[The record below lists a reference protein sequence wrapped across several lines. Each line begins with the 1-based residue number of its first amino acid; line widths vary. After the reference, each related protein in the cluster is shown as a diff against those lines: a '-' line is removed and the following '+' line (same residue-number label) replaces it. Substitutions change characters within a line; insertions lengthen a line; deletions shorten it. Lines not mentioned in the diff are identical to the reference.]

1 MIGGSI
7 LLTEEGLDFRKIDQA
22 QIPSVFS
29 VFCLMV
35 DKAHQE
41 ADRLYYVYS
50 AECNFYE
57 LSFGHNANVRALIG
71 QTALQLL
78 QNTFRN
84 PPNALSNERDFT
96 SKCKPRTLGGFRYSG
111 CPQEGYIYDGHTIDL
126 WHTDWLRSHPERIQ
140 WDLGENRV
148 FPRPDL
154 VISIL
159 SRAVNEASDADEI
172 VNKFHDSVKCLDER
186 QRRARAIEVGAKV
199 CLSNYYTRE
208 LELEKLERHHGNSH
222 AEHIYSI
229 KREGQLQFLSIDTRH
244 CMFELCDEKGDHLGE
259 LRFDGSPNGQGTAS
273 VDHSLRCVAE
283 WKRKTGKQ

>member
-29 VFCLMV
+29 CFCLMV

-50 AECNFYE
+50 AGCNLYE
-57 LSFGHNANVRALIG
+57 LSFGLNANVLPRIG

-78 QNTFRN
+78 QNTFHN
-84 PPNALSNERDFT
+84 HPNAISNENDFS
-96 SKCKPRTLGGFRYSG
+96 SKPNPRTYGGFKYSG
-111 CPQEGYIYDGHTIDL
+111 CPQDGYIYDGPTIDS
-126 WHTDWLRSHPERIQ
+126 WHTEWLRLHPEQIQ
-140 WDLGENRV
+140 WELGNNCV

-159 SRAVNEASDADEI
+159 SFEVKGVSEVNEI

-186 QRRARAIEVGAKV
+186 QRRARAIEIGAKI

-208 LELEKLERHHGNSH
+208 IELENLERHHGNYH
-222 AEHIYSI
+222 AEFIYSI
-229 KREGQLQFLSIDTRH
+229 KREGQFQFLSIDTRH
-244 CMFELCDEKGDHLGE
+244 CMFELCDDKGDHLGE
-259 LRFDGSPNGQGTAS
+259 LRFDGSLNGQGTTS
-273 VDHSLRCVAE
+273 VNHSLRCVDE
-283 WKRKTGKQ
+283 WKRKTGK